1 MPIFKKVGFKMI
13 LKNVNK
19 VAHAILN
26 IMGDF
31 CTVFGQLQQ
40 ILIFLMYYLIFV
52 PAEQTGI
59 FRSL

>member
-19 VAHAILN
+19 VAHAILHL
-26 IMGDF
+26 MGDF
-31 CTVFGQLQQ
+31 CTVLGQLQQ

-52 PAEQTGI
+52 PVEQTGI

>member
-1 MPIFKKVGFKMI
+1 MPIFKKVVFKMI

-26 IMGDF
+26 LMGDF
-31 CTVFGQLQQ
+31 STVLGQLQQ

-52 PAEQTGI
+52 PAK
-59 FRSL
+59 